1 WNVDPDKCDTA
12 DGFVISGVRTATF
25 GELAEEAADRTPPR
39 HPPFRQTSKGRL
51 VGQPLQRLDGP
62 AKAAGKWRFA
72 ADVRLPG
79 MLYASAR
86 MAPPGGALTGYSR
99 DAIAKMPG
107 VRHVS
112 ANGQWIAVVADSWWA
127 AER

>member
-1 WNVDPDKCDTA
+1 MRAFEQPLREAAATARAMLVGAAADRWNVDPAQCDTA

-25 GELAEEAADRTPPR
+25 GELAEEAADRSPPR
-39 HPPFRQTSKGRL
+39 NPPLRQTTKGRL

-62 AKAAGKWRFA
+62 AKTAGRWRFA

-86 MAPPGGALTGYSR
+86 MR
-99 DAIAKMPG
+99 
-107 VRHVS
+107 
-112 ANGQWIAVVADSWWA
+112 A
-127 AER
+127 ARRCG